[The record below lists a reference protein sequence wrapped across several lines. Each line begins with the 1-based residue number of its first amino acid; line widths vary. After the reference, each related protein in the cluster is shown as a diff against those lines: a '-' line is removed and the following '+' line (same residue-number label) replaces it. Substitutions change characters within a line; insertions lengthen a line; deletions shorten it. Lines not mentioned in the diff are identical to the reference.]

1 MAEALKSFFD
11 RARVELIADELAA
24 AWPELPRE
32 RFVARAVRG
41 LSALELL
48 DRGRHIARA
57 LGEVLPEHFPTA
69 AAVVLDALRPERAEA
84 RGAAMES
91 FMYLPHTVWVAERGL
106 EHLEPSLELL
116 CALTQRFTAEWAIRP
131 FLVRYP
137 EALEAT
143 LHTWSRHE
151 SAHVRRLVS
160 EGTRPRLPWGARIS
174 GPLASPER
182 TLPLLTRL
190 RDDPSEYVRRS
201 VANHLNDLTKAEPD
215 RVVAL
220 LAEWSVDAPPERAAV
235 IRHALRW
242 LGKRGHAG
250 ALALLGAEGDADG
263 LEVRGN
269 VSPKRISVGDEVAVV
284 VEVHNRSTRPRKA
297 AVDLVVLHAGARG
310 PRGPR
315 VIKGKLLTL
324 APGASA
330 RFEQR
335 VSFAPR
341 SIRKILPGRHALE
354 VQVNGTRTPLATVT
368 VRE

>member
-24 AWPELPRE
+24 AWPQLPRE
-32 RFVARAVRG
+32 RFVKTAVRG
-41 LSALELL
+41 LSALELM
-48 DRGRHIARA
+48 DRGRHIGRA
-57 LGEVLPEHFPTA
+57 LGEALPQHFPTA
-69 AAVVLDALRPERAEA
+69 AALVLDALRPERAEA

-106 EHLEPSLELL
+106 EHLEPALELL

-143 LHTWSRHE
+143 LHAWSRHE
-151 SAHVRRLVS
+151 SSHVRRLVS

-201 VANHLNDLTKAEPD
+201 VANHLNDLAKAEPD
-215 RVVAL
+215 PIVSL
-220 LAEWSVDAPPERAAV
+220 LAEWSIDAPPERAAL

-250 ALALLGAEGDADG
+250 ALSLLGAEGDAEG
-263 LEVRGN
+263 LEVRGR
-269 VSPKRISVGDEVAVV
+269 VSPKRIRVGDEVEVV
-284 VEVHNRSTRPRKA
+284 VEVHNHSARPRKA

-324 APGASA
+324 APGESA
-330 RFEQR
+330 RFEQH

-354 VQVNGTRTPLATVT
+354 VQVNGARTPLATVT

>member
-11 RARVELIADELAA
+11 RTRVELIADELAA
-24 AWPELPRE
+24 AWPALPRE

-41 LSALELL
+41 LSALELM
-48 DRGRHIARA
+48 DRGRHIGRA

-69 AAVVLDALRPERAEA
+69 AALVLEALRPERAEA

-106 EHLEPSLELL
+106 EHLEPALELL

-143 LHTWSRHE
+143 LHAWSRHD
-151 SAHVRRLVS
+151 SSHVRRLVS

-174 GPLASPER
+174 GPLASAER

-201 VANHLNDLTKAEPD
+201 VANHLNDIAKAEPD
-215 RVVAL
+215 RIVAL
-220 LAEWSVDAPPERAAV
+220 LAEWSVDAPPERAAL

-250 ALALLGAEGDADG
+250 ALALLGAEGDAAG
-263 LEVRGN
+263 LDVRGR
-269 VSPKRISVGDEVAVV
+269 VSPKRIDVGDEVEVV
-284 VEVHNRSTRPRKA
+284 IEVHNSSAQPRKA

-315 VIKGKLLTL
+315 VIKGKLLAL
-324 APGASA
+324 DPGATA
-330 RFEQR
+330 RFTQR

-341 SIRKILPGRHALE
+341 SIRKILPGRHVLE

-368 VRE
+368 VR